1 MQTQE
6 FIGRVQQQIDSP
18 VAQARAEAVVDAT
31 LQVLGQTLPTS
42 EARNLAAQLPAELQ
56 AAVTRDVGAEAPAD
70 ADTFRERVAEI
81 GNVSPGEAHAYADA
95 TLTVLREAVSG
106 GEAVDVALRVPP
118 FVSELMAH

>member
-6 FIGRVQQQIDSP
+6 FINRVQQQVESP
-18 VAQARAEAVVDAT
+18 VAQPQAEAAVDAT
-31 LQVLGQTLPTS
+31 LQVLGQTLPAR
-42 EARNLAAQLPAELQ
+42 EARSLAAQLPAELK
-56 AAVTRDVGAEAPAD
+56 AAVTRDAEGEAPPD
-70 ADTFRERVAEI
+70 AETFRDRVAEI

-106 GEAVDVALRVPP
+106 GEAIDVALQVPP